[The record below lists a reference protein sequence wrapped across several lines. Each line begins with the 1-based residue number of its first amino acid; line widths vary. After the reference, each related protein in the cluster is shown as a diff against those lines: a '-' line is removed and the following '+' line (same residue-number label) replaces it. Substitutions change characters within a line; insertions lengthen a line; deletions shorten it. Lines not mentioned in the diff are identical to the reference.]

1 MRAVQAVTVAAA
13 ALLLLL
19 SFSYFEPLH
28 MSSKGG
34 YERTASS
41 FTLSSLGVAAGLGES
56 SGAPVVS
63 GAASDEGRNALIV
76 GLTDAMRRAAERE
89 DFDEAKR
96 IKRMLEQARKAP
108 AQLQPPPVVVSAVP
122 ARPLAIEPV
131 ANLAANP
138 AADADASPSGNQ
150 EPALSAHLPILK
162 RRKGLVALVSLASD
176 SAASRG
182 GYPGCLVQAWS
193 SVWLVHPNGTRSF
206 LIEPPGDCIGRATAA
221 EVSQIAKN
229 EGEGR
234 TYKVSDKD
242 LIALICSNAG
252 CPRGP
257 LSSGGGSGEVMNQA
271 DEQCVMSAL
280 EATPLPPVTPTWTQP
295 AGEFQLSKQLVE
307 RFASPARQII
317 VTFVNFHYLSFAI
330 TWVHHLRS
338 VGCNHFLVGAMDN
351 QVIEE
356 LRSRQIQFFSIAD
369 GGVVT
374 RDLGWGSPAFKK
386 AQQVKVQMFADVL
399 AHGYD
404 AFLADID
411 AIFMRDPLPYL
422 RCFPEADML
431 VSSDHLHNSTT
442 DGGLELSTSAHATMN
457 ANKGATASSAH
468 LKGDI
473 ALSGSTPTSTKTANN
488 PAAPLPRRGAVGT
501 RVAIFS

>member
-1 MRAVQAVTVAAA
+1 
-13 ALLLLL
+13 
-19 SFSYFEPLH
+19 
-28 MSSKGG
+28 
-34 YERTASS
+34 
-41 FTLSSLGVAAGLGES
+41 
-56 SGAPVVS
+56 
-63 GAASDEGRNALIV
+63 
-76 GLTDAMRRAAERE
+76 
-89 DFDEAKR
+89 
-96 IKRMLEQARKAP
+96 
-108 AQLQPPPVVVSAVP
+108 
-122 ARPLAIEPV
+122 
-131 ANLAANP
+131 
-138 AADADASPSGNQ
+138 
-150 EPALSAHLPILK
+150 
-162 RRKGLVALVSLASD
+162 
-176 SAASRG
+176 
-182 GYPGCLVQAWS
+182 
-193 SVWLVHPNGTRSF
+193 
-206 LIEPPGDCIGRATAA
+206 
-221 EVSQIAKN
+221 
-229 EGEGR
+229 
-234 TYKVSDKD
+234 
-242 LIALICSNAG
+242 
-252 CPRGP
+252 
-257 LSSGGGSGEVMNQA
+257 
-271 DEQCVMSAL
+271 
-280 EATPLPPVTPTWTQP
+280 
-295 AGEFQLSKQLVE
+295 
-307 RFASPARQII
+307 
-317 VTFVNFHYLSFAI
+317 
-330 TWVHHLRS
+330 
-338 VGCNHFLVGAMDN
+338 MDN